1 MDFTTMTP
9 QYLNLIKNHMLYVN
23 ESPELANQKTQEYI
37 DKLNKLDK
45 YDHMEVCYTWEIDGF
60 EKSLELVDKYANFS

>member
-1 MDFTTMTP
+1 
-9 QYLNLIKNHMLYVN
+9 MLYVN